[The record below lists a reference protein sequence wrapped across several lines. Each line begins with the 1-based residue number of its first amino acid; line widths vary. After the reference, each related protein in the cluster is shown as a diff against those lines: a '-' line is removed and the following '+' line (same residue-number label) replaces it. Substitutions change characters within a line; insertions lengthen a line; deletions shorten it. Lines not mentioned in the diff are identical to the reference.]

1 MAGQYLNRDFIFIF
15 IFIFIIFIFLCLLLD
30 LDYSIDCGAGIFFFS
45 FSFFFFSGIFHFA
58 LEGNA
63 LKAIELTEQLANDL
77 LEKNRDLH
85 FDLLSLHFVKLVCS
99 RKWCVK

>member
-45 FSFFFFSGIFHFA
+45 FSFFFSGIFHFA

>member
-15 IFIFIIFIFLCLLLD
+15 IFIFIIL
-30 LDYSIDCGAGIFFFS
+30 FFYVYFWTWTIRLIVVLEFS
-45 FSFFFFSGIFHFA
+45 FFLFLFFFSGIFHFA

>member
-30 LDYSIDCGAGIFFFS
+30 LDYSIDCGAGIF
-45 FSFFFFSGIFHFA
+45 FFFFSGIFHFA